1 VTAVVLLILAAIWAA
16 VLLPPWLQN
25 RRENRPGD
33 SIASFRNQLS
43 VLERATPGMRSSD
56 ARITRLPHAPRPAQ
70 PAARSASLARP
81 ATVLSP
87 QSGNGLAPLRRSEV
101 RRRRRDV
108 FLTLLGAV
116 GLTFVLA
123 LVLGG
128 PVWGLHLV
136 VDVLFVGYVAMLV
149 KVQQQTAEREMK
161 LRYLPGAT
169 GRQPEPALLLRRS
182 AN

>member
-16 VLLPPWLQN
+16 VLLPPWIQS

-33 SIASFRNQLS
+33 SIASFRNQLN
-43 VLERATPGMRSSD
+43 VLERSTPGFGRVGG
-56 ARITRLPHAPRPAQ
+56 TVTHLPRFRPTATSNG
-70 PAARSASLARP
+70 ALARQAAADRAMP
-81 ATVLSP
+81 
-87 QSGNGLAPLRRSEV
+87 RRAEV

-123 LVLGG
+123 LILGG
-128 PVWGLHLV
+128 PVWGLHLA
-136 VDVLFVGYVAMLV
+136 VDLLFAGYVLMLL
-149 KVQQQTAEREMK
+149 KLQQQTAERDMK
-161 LRYLPGAT
+161 LRYLPQNPRN
-169 GRQPEPALLLRRS
+169 RQAEPALLLRRS